1 MILTAYCTCD
11 KSGQLLVA
19 KIKMFTLQYGAHASD
34 SEYLTE

>member
-1 MILTAYCTCD
+1 MILIAYCTCD

-19 KIKMFTLQYGAHASD
+19 KLYMFSSAVAND

>member
-11 KSGQLLVA
+11 KSCQLLVA
-19 KIKMFTLQYGAHASD
+19 KLKRFALQYGAHAND